1 MRSSFLLKLALTLPF
16 VAGCDLFVGC
26 TTAHMHAASQQTDV
40 GPAASVQILLKA
52 RGLPE
57 DFFQPGAETKCSNQ
71 IFGYR
76 FVVWLDSEN
85 VAVGFNTSPC
95 FRRSP
100 DRKVDGVL
108 RVLVLDL
115 KGKLKASRD
124 LPYLADGNGEVVAD
138 GEATAGPV
146 NTLLVRIQSV
156 NLDSDGRQESKSGVR
171 LLDASLK
178 DVAQRDLFLEQTTF
192 VEHDVVTESGSPF
205 GGGHTV
211 SILGGSGLKEI
222 ASRQVDWPA
231 GAMDRKF
238 GEHGFAFMSCG
249 QELHPGEYTNTSVVH
264 ADAKFRCTLNAL
276 GENVAA
282 RGVAQACVSNS
293 GRRIVDANINAL
305 GIGEIIAFSLSL
317 GDVSAGK
324 PDPEPYREAARRL
337 GAEPQATVAVEDSG
351 AGARSAR
358 AAGLYVVGYAPEGN
372 AFVGADRSVAKI
384 IGRFGPV
391 RGLIAPPPHLA
402 FSAAI
407 TASAFVTTA
416 TFCIAKSIEALVPLG
431 VHRRAAILGHDHEI
445 ALVGAGARGVLDRH
459 VGPGARVDDHV
470 AA

>member
-1 MRSSFLLKLALTLPF
+1 MRSSFLLKLALTLPI
-16 VAGCDLFVGC
+16 VTGCNLFVGC
-26 TTAHMHAASQQTDV
+26 STAHMHAGSQQTDV
-40 GPAASVQILLKA
+40 GPTASVQILLKA
-52 RGLPE
+52 NGLPE
-57 DFFQPGAETKCSNQ
+57 DFFLPGAESKCSNQ
-71 IFGYR
+71 VFGYR

-108 RVLVLDL
+108 RVLVFDL

-138 GEATAGPV
+138 GEATAGPE

-222 ASRQVDWPA
+222 ARRQVDWPA

-238 GEHGFAFMSCG
+238 GEHGFAFMFCG
-249 QELHPGEYTNTSVVH
+249 QELRPSEYTNTSVVR
-264 ADAKFRCTLNAL
+264 AGARFRCTLNAFDENDNPWTAYL
-276 GENVAA
+276 QGGETASIVGLLAD
-282 RGVAQACVSNS
+282 GSVVGQIHGKNS
-293 GRRIVDANINAL
+293 DVDRIVIWRKGAQPEALTWLPPQFQGAIDTATRDLSRYATFATNDAHPCTV
-305 GIGEIIAFSLSL
+305 IGKVFATPCDEGGNGRWFIFDRSSQSPI
-317 GDVSAGK
+317 VSRVFPKNG
-324 PDPEPYREAARRL
+324 
-337 GAEPQATVAVEDSG
+337 
-351 AGARSAR
+351 R
-358 AAGLYVVGYAPEGN
+358 AALAPDGLHYSSFEANELRIYP
-372 AFVGADRSVAKI
+372 
-384 IGRFGPV
+384 
-391 RGLIAPPPHLA
+391 LT
-402 FSAAI
+402 FS
-407 TASAFVTTA
+407 
-416 TFCIAKSIEALVPLG
+416 K
-431 VHRRAAILGHDHEI
+431 
-445 ALVGAGARGVLDRH
+445 
-459 VGPGARVDDHV
+459 
-470 AA
+470 

>member
-16 VAGCDLFVGC
+16 VTGCNLFVGC
-26 TTAHMHAASQQTDV
+26 STSHMHAASQQTDV

-52 RGLPE
+52 HGLPE

-71 IFGYR
+71 VFGYR

-95 FRRSP
+95 FRRPP

-108 RVLVLDL
+108 RVLVFDL

-138 GEATAGPV
+138 GEATVGPV

-171 LLDASLK
+171 LLDANLK

-238 GEHGFAFMSCG
+238 GEHGFAFMFCG
-249 QELHPGEYTNTSVVH
+249 QELRPGEYTNTSVVH
-264 ADAKFRCTLNAL
+264 AGTKFRCTLNAV
-276 GENVAA
+276 GENDNAWTASLQDGETASIVGLLADGSVVGQIHGKISDVD
-282 RGVAQACVSNS
+282 RLVIWRKGAQ
-293 GRRIVDANINAL
+293 
-305 GIGEIIAFSLSL
+305 
-317 GDVSAGK
+317 
-324 PDPEPYREAARRL
+324 
-337 GAEPQATVAVEDSG
+337 PQALPWIPPKFQGTIDTATRDLSRYATFATNDAHPCNVIGKVFGTPCDEGGNGRWFIFD
-351 AGARSAR
+351 RSSQSPIVSRVFPKNGR
-358 AAGLYVVGYAPEGN
+358 AALAPDGLHYASFEANELRIYP
-372 AFVGADRSVAKI
+372 
-384 IGRFGPV
+384 
-391 RGLIAPPPHLA
+391 L
-402 FSAAI
+402 
-407 TASAFVTTA
+407 
-416 TFCIAKSIEALVPLG
+416 TFPK
-431 VHRRAAILGHDHEI
+431 
-445 ALVGAGARGVLDRH
+445 
-459 VGPGARVDDHV
+459 
-470 AA
+470 

>member
-16 VAGCDLFVGC
+16 ATGCSLFVGC
-26 TTAHMHAASQQTDV
+26 STAHMHAASQQTDA

-52 RGLPE
+52 HGLPE

-71 IFGYR
+71 IIGYR

-108 RVLVLDL
+108 RVLVFDI

-138 GEATAGPV
+138 GEATAGPE

-156 NLDSDGRQESKSGVR
+156 NLDSNGRQESKSGVR
-171 LLDASLK
+171 LLDAGLK

-205 GGGHTV
+205 GGGHTF

-222 ASRQVDWPA
+222 VSRQVDWPA

-238 GEHGFAFMSCG
+238 GEHGFAFMFCG
-249 QELHPGEYTNTSVVH
+249 QELRPGEYTNTSVVY
-264 ADAKFRCTLNAL
+264 AGAKFRCTLNAL
-276 GENVAA
+276 GENYNAWTAPLQDGETASIVGLLADGSVVGQIHGKNSDVD
-282 RGVAQACVSNS
+282 RIVIWRKGAQPEALPWLPPQFQGTIDTATRDLSRYATFATNDAHPCNVIGRVFGTPCDVGGNGRWFIFDRSSQSPIVSRVFPKS
-293 GRRIVDANINAL
+293 GRAALAPDGLHYASFEANEVRIYPL
-305 GIGEIIAFSLSL
+305 
-317 GDVSAGK
+317 
-324 PDPEPYREAARRL
+324 
-337 GAEPQATVAVEDSG
+337 
-351 AGARSAR
+351 
-358 AAGLYVVGYAPEGN
+358 
-372 AFVGADRSVAKI
+372 
-384 IGRFGPV
+384 
-391 RGLIAPPPHLA
+391 
-402 FSAAI
+402 
-407 TASAFVTTA
+407 
-416 TFCIAKSIEALVPLG
+416 TFPK
-431 VHRRAAILGHDHEI
+431 
-445 ALVGAGARGVLDRH
+445 
-459 VGPGARVDDHV
+459 
-470 AA
+470 

>member
-1 MRSSFLLKLALTLPF
+1 MCLRQSVLMAPLIGCFLL
-16 VAGCDLFVGC
+16 AGCS
-26 TTAHMHAASQQTDV
+26 TARSNASSAQTEI
-40 GPAASVQILLKA
+40 GPTPSVRVPLNA
-52 RGLPE
+52 DGLPE

-76 FVVWLDSEN
+76 FVVWLDSES

-108 RVLVLDL
+108 RVLVFDP

-138 GEATAGPV
+138 GEAMAGPG

-156 NLDSDGRQESKSGVR
+156 NLDPDGRQESKSGVR

-238 GEHGFAFMSCG
+238 GEHGFAFMFCG
-249 QELHPGEYTNTSVVH
+249 QELRPGEYTNTNVVH
-264 ADAKFRCTLNAL
+264 AGAKFRCTVNTLGQNDNAWTASL
-276 GENVAA
+276 QDGETASIVGLLDDGSVVGQIHGKNSDVD
-282 RGVAQACVSNS
+282 RVVIWRKGVQPEALPWLPPQFEGTIDTATRDLSRYATFATNDAHPCNIIGKVFGTPCDEGGNGRWFIFERSSQSPIVS
-293 GRRIVDANINAL
+293 
-305 GIGEIIAFSLSL
+305 
-317 GDVSAGK
+317 
-324 PDPEPYREAARRL
+324 REFPKN
-337 GAEPQATVAVEDSG
+337 G
-351 AGARSAR
+351 R
-358 AAGLYVVGYAPEGN
+358 AALAPDGLHYAS
-372 AFVGADRSVAKI
+372 F
-384 IGRFGPV
+384 
-391 RGLIAPPPHLA
+391 
-402 FSAAI
+402 
-407 TASAFVTTA
+407 
-416 TFCIAKSIEALVPLG
+416 EANELRIYSLT
-431 VHRRAAILGHDHEI
+431 HSK
-445 ALVGAGARGVLDRH
+445 
-459 VGPGARVDDHV
+459 
-470 AA
+470 